1 MLSGNLLRRLTLGLG
16 IGTVLFSVFPLI
28 LPRPFAALFGIP
40 MDPTPASEVVI
51 RSISARDLV
60 SGIGI
65 LSAVVHGGRVAP
77 WLLGR
82 TLVDGSDTIGVGLAA
97 VWGARNPRLLV
108 LGAIAFFATVVDL
121 TLYLA
126 HKAAARSLGSRSAV

>member
-1 MLSGNLLRRLTLGLG
+1 MLSGNVLHRLTVVLGV
-16 IGTVLFSVFPLI
+16 GTVLFSVFPLI
-28 LPRPFAALFGIP
+28 LPRPFATVFGIP
-40 MDPTPASEVVI
+40 MDKSPASEVVI

-65 LSAVVHGGRVAP
+65 LSAVLHRGRVAP

-82 TLVDGSDTIGVGLAA
+82 VLVDGADSVGIGLAA
-97 VWGARNPRLLV
+97 LAGVRNPRLLL
-108 LGAIAFFATVVDL
+108 LGAIAVFATVVDL

-126 HKAAARSLGSRSAV
+126 HKAESRARVSASAG